1 MQLLKQLEDM
11 VSAFI
16 SHEKAP
22 TQELL
27 RSTIAMV
34 RATPLFASITD
45 AQAEFLARQL
55 EEKLDV
61 SMAKGAQL
69 TTPDFLPWLP
79 SRRKDIN
86 PFYWDRYRKLL
97 VQQGLPPGVI
107 STLDEVTERITG
119 LLENPEKEGTWSR
132 RGMVVGHVQSG
143 KTANYSGVICKA
155 ADAGYRLIIVV
166 AGVHNNLRSQ
176 TQARIDEGFI
186 GHDSSKKTSLKG
198 DSNKIGVGIFDSAR
212 RPFSFT
218 NTLKDFNKDQAG
230 SFGGRIRDLRE
241 PAVLVIKKNSSTLK
255 SVLGWLGEHNAK
267 RGTKTISLPML
278 LIDDEADN
286 ASINTAKGKG
296 EVTKINGQLRDLL
309 KLFERNCYVGYTATP
324 FANIFID
331 PDSETEMYGEDLFP
345 RDFIVSLDPPDNY
358 FGARRVFIDDAD
370 AIIRDIDDN
379 EDLLPLAH
387 KKSLQIVG
395 LPPSLDEAIRT
406 FVLARAIRILR
417 GQGSKHSS
425 MLINVSRFTDVQTAL
440 RNEVHERVRVIQDA
454 LRVYGSLPPHKAEGN
469 EQIAALK
476 KTWVD
481 KKSAH
486 YSSCGHDWHEVLAV
500 LHEAAAPIRV
510 VEVNSRSKSGLD
522 YAEHKETG
530 LNVIAVGG
538 FSLSRGLTLEGLI
551 VSYFLRNS
559 MMYDTLMQM
568 GRWFGYRPGYEDLC
582 RIWMPEEAQGWYEH
596 IAAAIEE
603 LRDEL
608 KAMEAVKATPRD
620 FGLKVRSHPDTLIVT
635 ARNKMG
641 SGKKVVMR
649 IGLGKSFIETAVLKA
664 NPEALDNN
672 RQAARRL
679 AQGLH
684 QQGIHLEQGSS
695 KRGYLL
701 DGVPAGLVIDFI
713 RGFSNSEGSFA
724 TDPRP
729 VASYIEDR
737 AVDEL
742 STWQI
747 LFPSVIK
754 AGLPDKD
761 ILGAAVTCQE
771 RTMGDRSNDKT
782 IYITNKQRVASRGVE
797 RAGLTEDQ
805 IAAAEGKYLLEN
817 PDVLKVATKAGRKVN
832 FPDYAY
838 REVRERPLL
847 IVHLLQLNKPHG
859 QTEVHPPEVQP
870 VIAWSISFPSTR
882 RPEQRVEYVVGAVWM
897 EQNMP
902 DETDEDLGGDE

>member
-27 RSTIAMV
+27 RSTIATV

-45 AQAEFLARQL
+45 TQAEFLARQL
-55 EEKLDV
+55 ESKLDV

-155 ADAGYRLIIVV
+155 ADAGYRLIVVV

-186 GHDSSKKTSLKG
+186 GRDTGKG
-198 DSNKIGVGIFDSAR
+198 VSPKAEVNRIGVGVFDYTR
-212 RPFSFT
+212 KPVSFT
-218 NTLKDFNKDQAG
+218 STLNDFNKQQAG
-230 SFGGRIRDLRE
+230 SVGVPLDNLKE
-241 PAVLVIKKNSSTLK
+241 PAVLVIKKNSSTLNNL
-255 SVLGWLGEHNAK
+255 LGWLSEHNAK
-267 RGTKTISLPML
+267 RGTKTIPVPML

-309 KLFERNCYVGYTATP
+309 NLFERNCYVGYTATP

-331 PDSETEMYGEDLFP
+331 PDSESEMHDEDLFP

-358 FGARRVFIDDAD
+358 FGARKVFIDDAD
-370 AIIRDIDDN
+370 AIIRNIDDN
-379 EDLLPLAH
+379 EDLLPLVH
-387 KKSLQIVG
+387 KKSLQIAG
-395 LPPSLDEAIRT
+395 LPPSLDQAIRT

-440 RNEVHERVRVIQDA
+440 RNEVHERVRAIQDA
-454 LRVYGSLPPHKAEGN
+454 LRVYGSLPPTKAEGN

-476 KTWVD
+476 DTWV
-481 KKSAH
+481 AE
-486 YSSCGHDWHEVLAV
+486 YSSSDHGWPDVLAA
-500 LHEAAAPIRV
+500 LHEAVAPILV

-568 GRWFGYRPGYEDLC
+568 GRWFGYRPGYGDLC

-596 IAAAIEE
+596 ITAAIEE

-608 KAMEAVKATPRD
+608 KAMEAVKATPRE

-664 NPEALDNN
+664 NADALESN

-679 AQGLH
+679 AQGLR
-684 QQGIHLEQGSS
+684 QKGIHLEQGWS

-713 RGFSNSEGSFA
+713 QGFSNSEGSFA

-737 AVDEL
+737 AADEL

-754 AGLPDKD
+754 EGLVDED
-761 ILGAAVTCQE
+761 ILGTAVTCQM

-797 RAGLTEDQ
+797 KAGLTEDQ

-817 PDVLKVATKAGRKVN
+817 PDVFKAATKAGRKVN

-847 IVHLLQLNKPHG
+847 IVHLLQLEKPVG
-859 QTEVHPPEVQP
+859 QTDVYPPEVQP

-902 DETDEDLGGDE
+902 DEIDEDLGGDE